1 MECYACS
8 NGATRQC
15 RRCARVYCELHG
27 GDLCAE
33 CLKPASALPS
43 FNLYRGSL
51 LALLVGTAVAL
62 WLLVRPPD
70 SGNGGVVINDFTP
83 TAIVTRQSTTPTAA
97 RSSTPAVT
105 SEPGN
110 TTTPGPAGTATS
122 TVPAAEP
129 TATASLRTY
138 VVQSGDTLLGIAER
152 FAPPGVSPFDYV
164 NAIAAASGLSSS
176 SDIIATGQILVL
188 P

>member
-8 NGATRQC
+8 NQAVRQC

-51 LALLVGTAVAL
+51 LALLFGTAIAL
-62 WLLVRPPD
+62 WLLVQEPD
-70 SGNGGVVINDFTP
+70 SGNGGVIISDITP
-83 TAIVTRQSTTPTAA
+83 SPRATQQVTTPTVALTG
-97 RSSTPAVT
+97 TPAAT
-105 SEPGN
+105 LPPG
-110 TTTPGPAGTATS
+110 TTATP
-122 TVPAAEP
+122 TLPPELP
-129 TATASLRTY
+129 TATATSSIRTY
-138 VVQSGDTLLGIAER
+138 VVQPGDTLLSIAEA

-164 NAIAAASGLSSS
+164 NSIVAASGLSSS
-176 SDIIATGQILVL
+176 SDILSTGQTLVL

>member
-1 MECYACS
+1 MECYACA
-8 NGATRQC
+8 NQATRQC

-33 CLKPASALPS
+33 CLSPASALPS

-62 WLLVRPPD
+62 WLLVRPPG
-70 SGNGGVVINDFTP
+70 SGDGEEVVITQFTP
-83 TAIVTRQSTTPTAA
+83 TPIVTELPETPVPTVETPGEETPGEATATRTRQARPTRTPT
-97 RSSTPAVT
+97 P
-105 SEPGN
+105 EI
-110 TTTPGPAGTATS
+110 
-122 TVPAAEP
+122 
-129 TATASLRTY
+129 RTY
-138 VVQSGDTLLGIAER
+138 IVESGDTLIGIAER

-164 NAIAAASGLSSS
+164 QEIAAASGLSSP
-176 SDIIATGQILVL
+176 DEPIVTGQTLVL